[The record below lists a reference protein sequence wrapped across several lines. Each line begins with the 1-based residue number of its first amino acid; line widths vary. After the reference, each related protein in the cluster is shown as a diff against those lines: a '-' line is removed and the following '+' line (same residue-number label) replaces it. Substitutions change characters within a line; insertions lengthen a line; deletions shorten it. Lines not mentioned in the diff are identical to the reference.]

1 MPSGS
6 LAKRGLLGRNA
17 NSPTLLALQRMA
29 TGNTKFKSRPRAGL
43 TRLAESK
50 RLALVPAQS
59 GSLFLP
65 IPRQGAHQWI
75 RLMDSDGL
83 LVSRR
88 PVRAVSARA
97 PENQVRLLIS
107 IILQSEDSTSISKP
121 NPLGKAAIASVRN
134 GVWVDLAKL
143 GRRRLDRLHVPML
156 LPSESAPQHRRK
168 PSTQQRN
175 VETAAALMP
184 DGDTLFVDSWL
195 SAKGLASEITKQT
208 HGWLRGRGRPRT

>member
-6 LAKRGLLGRNA
+6 LTNRGLLGRSA

-29 TGNTKFKSRPRAGL
+29 KGNTRFKSRPMAGL

-50 RLALVPAQS
+50 RLAPVPAQS
-59 GSLFLP
+59 GSLFSQ
-65 IPRQGAHQWI
+65 IPRQGAHLW
-75 RLMDSDGL
+75 LKLTDSDGL

-88 PVRAVSARA
+88 SVRAVSAGA
-97 PENQVRLLIS
+97 PENQVRLLVG
-107 IILQSEDSTSISKP
+107 IILQSEDSTSTSKP
-121 NPLGKAAIASVRN
+121 NPLGKAAIASSRN
-134 GVWVDLAKL
+134 GVWVDLAEL

-156 LPSESAPQHRRK
+156 LPSESVPQHRRR

-184 DGDTLFVDSWL
+184 DGDPLFADSWL
-195 SAKGLASEITKQT
+195 SAKELASEITRQT